1 MTTKRQIYLTHFDL
15 QRLNDLLAEL
25 DPKTR
30 KQLTALEAELDRA
43 KLVDPKTVPQ
53 DVVTMNTKLRY
64 RDLEDQSTMEVTLVF
79 PRDADIHQN
88 KMSVFS
94 PVGTAL
100 LGYREGDTLDWET
113 PGGTREIKIEKILF
127 QPESA
132 GAFHL

>member
-1 MTTKRQIYLTHFDL
+1 MSTKRQIYLTRFDL

-25 DPKTR
+25 DSKTR
-30 KQLTALEAELDRA
+30 KQLAALETELDRA
-43 KLVDPKTVPQ
+43 ELVDPKDVPA
-53 DVVTMNTKLRY
+53 DVVTMNTRLRY
-64 RDLEDQSTMEVTLVF
+64 ADLEDESVSEVTLVF
-79 PRDADIHQN
+79 PQDADIHQN

-113 PGGTREIKIEKILF
+113 PGGIRKITIEKILF